1 MESLEK
7 MIIEQGS
14 VELTNKD
21 RSNVILMS
29 YDNES
34 NKHTLTINGK
44 KIKSVKKFKAII
56 KYLEDEFKEDKINKS
71 VV

>member
-34 NKHTLTINGK
+34 NKYTLTINGK

-56 KYLEDEFKEDKINKS
+56 KYLEDKFKEDKINKS

>member
-21 RSNVILMS
+21 RNNVILMS

-34 NKHTLTINGK
+34 NKYTLTINAK

-56 KYLEDEFKEDKINKS
+56 KYLEDKFKEDKINKS

>member
-34 NKHTLTINGK
+34 NKYTLTINGK

-56 KYLEDEFKEDKINKS
+56 KYLEDKFKEDKINKS
-71 VV
+71 VL

>member
-14 VELTNKD
+14 VELINKD
-21 RSNVILMS
+21 KSNVILMS

-34 NKHTLTINGK
+34 NKYTLTINGK

-56 KYLEDEFKEDKINKS
+56 KYLEDKFKEDKINKS